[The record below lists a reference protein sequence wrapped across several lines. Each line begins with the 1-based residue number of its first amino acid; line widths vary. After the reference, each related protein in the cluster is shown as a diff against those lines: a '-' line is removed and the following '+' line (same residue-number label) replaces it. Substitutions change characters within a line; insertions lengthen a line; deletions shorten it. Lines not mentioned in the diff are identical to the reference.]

1 MRYRDMMWCLM
12 MDLFISYYV
21 NVFLMIRRFQN
32 FKYLGALTDDLPHV
46 THHIYRLVKPKVKR
60 GEIAH

>member
-1 MRYRDMMWCLM
+1 

-32 FKYLGALTDDLPHV
+32 LKYLGALTDDLPHV